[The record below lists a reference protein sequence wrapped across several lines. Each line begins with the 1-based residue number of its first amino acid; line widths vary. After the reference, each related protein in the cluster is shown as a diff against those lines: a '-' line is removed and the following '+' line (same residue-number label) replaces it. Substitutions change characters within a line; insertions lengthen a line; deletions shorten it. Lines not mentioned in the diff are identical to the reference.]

1 MTGSRTTA
9 DEGARAPRWFR
20 TAAIFAAGA
29 TGLATLGATQ
39 INAQTPTGS
48 VLTESDVEV
57 FVSIDPIRFLDTRD
71 GTNMDRA
78 RPFGPG
84 EIQTFQ
90 VGGRRG
96 IPENAQSVAIN
107 VALTAGTTTR
117 TYLTAWPTGTPQ
129 PDTAINNARPGGNV
143 PNFTMVRLGD
153 NASFDLFNH
162 VGDADIVID
171 IVGYYVPL
179 SDVERTGG
187 TSGGV
192 PVSRDA
198 GDVMSG
204 DDAPTAADGEEGDY
218 YIDLTA
224 REIYGPRDE
233 DGWDEPIG
241 EMVEADVGTVL
252 AGRAPTPDL
261 GDIGD
266 LFIDHDDQLLFGPK
280 TSSGW
285 GVGSPFGPDG
295 VGSTFLSGDG
305 DPSASLGVDG
315 DLYLDELDLEL
326 FGPKEGGAWG
336 DGIAIAP
343 DGAGGGTGIL
353 SGEGAP
359 GPGVGVDGDLYLD
372 ISTGDLYGPKTGGV
386 WSLVLDLGPDGA
398 GGGTGILS
406 GEGAPG
412 PGVGVD
418 GDLYLDI
425 STGDLYGPKTGGVWS
440 LVLDLGPDGA
450 GDGTGILSGAGAPA
464 GGLGDLGD
472 LYLDHDAVEL
482 YGPKTGA
489 GWGPGVALT
498 GLATDV
504 AGSAVGASTGAAPLI
519 TVSLGS
525 QPIAFTGD
533 VVSTGSAITKT
544 DDDTFTINESGTY
557 RVAFDI
563 AGVNASALGSV
574 ELRQN
579 STSLGSFSLVSL
591 GTSTSGTRLVQAE
604 AGDTIELVRTGLV
617 SLGLSLEYQGS
628 MVIELIST
636 D

>member
-305 DPSASLGVDG
+305 GPSASLGVDG

-398 GGGTGILS
+398 G
-406 GEGAPG
+406 
-412 PGVGVD
+412 
-418 GDLYLDI
+418 
-425 STGDLYGPKTGGVWS
+425 
-440 LVLDLGPDGA
+440 
-450 GDGTGILSGAGAPA
+450 DGTGILSGAGAPA
-464 GGLGDLGD
+464 AGLGDLGD